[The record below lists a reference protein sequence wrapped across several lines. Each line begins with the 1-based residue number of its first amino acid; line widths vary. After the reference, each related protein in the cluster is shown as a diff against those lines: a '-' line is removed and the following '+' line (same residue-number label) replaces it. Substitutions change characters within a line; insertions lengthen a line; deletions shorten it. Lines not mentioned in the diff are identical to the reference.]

1 MADYHPLI
9 AREVAAL
16 DTNTGNASGAL
27 YERARATL
35 FELLRGVTPAL
46 DESQITGE
54 RLSLGLMSSHPV
66 R

>member
-16 DTNTGNASGAL
+16 DTNTGDARGAL

-35 FELLRGVTPAL
+35 VELLRGVTPAL

-54 RLSLGLMSSHPV
+54 RL
-66 R
+66 